1 MNHQDIR
8 VLQTEHQTKYI
19 SASKQKSDWN
29 KNLVIPENTFL
40 LLSQA
45 DLTSWHSG
53 TGNSIQ
59 EIRLSII
66 PVAGNEKE
74 NTQKK

>member
-1 MNHQDIR
+1 M
-8 VLQTEHQTKYI
+8 
-19 SASKQKSDWN
+19 SQKFGDTINEITSFQN
-29 KNLVIPENTFL
+29 IENTFL

-45 DLTSWHSG
+45 ELASWHSG
-53 TGNSIQ
+53 TGHTIQ

-74 NTQKK
+74 NAQKSI